1 MEGVR
6 QANLLYQG
14 EAMLTPLKPELS
26 ESTDLTHEARRFRTI
41 LKSFERN
48 LDLLFRDTAIS
59 PHVDHAALATAF
71 SNWRQRFDAT
81 KYLADTDRRDFT
93 IYSAGLMLKELVAA
107 DPLKTTPREGNL
119 PAVAQCIPNHALAR
133 WPEGYA
139 YTSFCL
145 SVAAAILS
153 EIGEEEPHASKSS
166 DDPAFW
172 ASFKENVAENPSAA
186 IAFFDLV
193 CSKEPNWEAPDVP
206 WLRRAFA
213 GANLLASMPHPKQ

>member
-1 MEGVR
+1 
-6 QANLLYQG
+6 
-14 EAMLTPLKPELS
+14 MLTPLKPELT
-26 ESTDLTHEARRFRTI
+26 EATDLSHEARRFRTI

-48 LDLLFRDTAIS
+48 LELLFRDTRLA
-59 PHVDHAALATAF
+59 PHVDHAALAVAF

-81 KYLADTDRRDFT
+81 KHLAHVDRHDFT
-93 IYSAGLMLKELVAA
+93 IYSAGLMLKELIAA
-107 DPLKTTPREGNL
+107 APLQAVPRTDAV
-119 PAVAQCIPNHALAR
+119 PAVIQSHAQHALAS

-145 SVAAAILS
+145 SVAAAILR
-153 EIGEEEPHASKSS
+153 ELGEEEPDTERAS

-172 ASFKENVAENPSAA
+172 ASFKENVAENPAAA

-193 CSKEPNWEAPDVP
+193 CGKEPNWDAPDVP

-213 GANLLASMPHPKQ
+213 GAQLLPNA

>member
-1 MEGVR
+1 
-6 QANLLYQG
+6 
-14 EAMLTPLKPELS
+14 MLTPLKPELS
-26 ESTDLTHEARRFRTI
+26 ESHDLTHEARRFRTI

-48 LDLLFRDTAIS
+48 LDLLFGNSAIS

-71 SNWRQRFDAT
+71 SSWRQRFDAT
-81 KYLADTDRRDFT
+81 KHLAGIDRHDFT
-93 IYSAGLMLKELVAA
+93 IYSAGLMLKELVVA
-107 DPLKTTPREGNL
+107 DPLRTTPREGNL
-119 PAVAQCIPNHALAR
+119 PVAAQAGANHALAR

-145 SVAAAILS
+145 SVAAAILH
-153 EIGEEEPHASKSS
+153 EIGEEEPQASKSS

-172 ASFKENVAENPSAA
+172 ASFRENVVENPSAA

-193 CSKEPNWEAPDVP
+193 CGREPNWDAPDVP

-213 GANLLASMPHPKQ
+213 GANLLMSDSASSMPQQ

>member
-1 MEGVR
+1 
-6 QANLLYQG
+6 
-14 EAMLTPLKPELS
+14 MLTPLKPELS
-26 ESTDLTHEARRFRTI
+26 ESTDLAHAARRFRTI

-48 LDLLFRDTAIS
+48 IDLLFRDTAIA

-81 KYLADTDRRDFT
+81 KYLADFDRRDFT

-107 DPLKTTPREGNL
+107 DPIKTNARDGTL
-119 PAVAQCIPNHALAR
+119 PAVIPAQTNHALAR

-145 SVAAAILS
+145 SVAAAILE
-153 EIGEEEPHASKSS
+153 EIGEAEPHASKSS

-172 ASFKENVAENPSAA
+172 ASFKENVAENPAAA

-193 CSKEPNWEAPDVP
+193 CGKEPNWDAPDVP

-213 GANLLASMPHPKQ
+213 GAKLLASVPHTKQ